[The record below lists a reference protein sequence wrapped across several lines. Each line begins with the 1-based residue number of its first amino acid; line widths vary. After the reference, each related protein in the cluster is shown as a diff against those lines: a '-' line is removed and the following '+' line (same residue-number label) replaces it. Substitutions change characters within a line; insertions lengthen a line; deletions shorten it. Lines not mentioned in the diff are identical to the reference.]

1 MDELIDF
8 VPTTCCP
15 ELGSSN
21 AKYLVDPKLGDWW
34 VGIVS
39 GVSGAKR
46 GYAGVPARPCIF
58 PGVWVYLGEK
68 IDPSR

>member
-1 MDELIDF
+1 VDELIDF

-39 GVSGAKR
+39 GVSGAGPTLALLGATWEKEGICR
-46 GYAGVPARPCIF
+46 S
-58 PGVWVYLGEK
+58 PGEAVH
-68 IDPSR
+68 IP